1 MRLLFDAIA
10 SSDANTGLLEGET
23 LGRFMRIGI
32 VVNPDA
38 GLGGR
43 LGFKGSDG
51 RAAEA
56 RAAGA
61 EDRAGP
67 RMHQA
72 LEVLKTLLSS
82 SLNRSN
88 LELECLGWKGRMGDV
103 WVPSSSEKMFF
114 THIGETPAETSV
126 TETSQLVTAL
136 VEAGAE
142 AILYAGGD
150 GTTRDIA
157 NTLESISKEAQEI
170 PLIGVPGGVKMH
182 SGCFATTPKAAA
194 EVTLAFLLGD
204 LRCAITEVMD
214 LDEEIYQEGVW
225 KVRMYGEAWTPSS
238 PRFMQGAKEQVERT
252 SESDTIE
259 GLAQHIKS
267 LLSSDED
274 MMIIWGSGGTIQRM
288 GDFCGEELTLL
299 GIDIL
304 GPVENSKR
312 QLSRDLNEQQLLEII
327 ARHVDDNGEPRPR
340 TLLLSP
346 MGGQGFLIG
355 RGNLQLSPDVL
366 RLIGIEN
373 ILGVATP
380 AKLIGLSAVR
390 IDTGDT
396 ELDQVFQTK
405 RFIKILQGFRTT
417 RLIRIEEA

>member
-1 MRLLFDAIA
+1 
-10 SSDANTGLLEGET
+10 
-23 LGRFMRIGI
+23 MRIGI

-67 RMHQA
+67 RMQLC
-72 LEVLKTLLSS
+72 LEHLDQLLGS
-82 SLNRSN
+82 SLNRTKTS
-88 LELECLGWKGRMGDV
+88 LTLVGLSGRMGET
-103 WVPSSSEKMFF
+103 WYYSKSIGNYSEC
-114 THIGETPAETSV
+114 IGLTPPETKQQDTLE
-126 TETSQLVTAL
+126 LVREL
-136 VEAGAE
+136 VDANVD

-150 GTTRDIA
+150 GTTRDIVTA
-157 NTLESISKEAQEI
+157 LEQKGEAAQKI

-194 EVTLAFLLGD
+194 EVTLAFAMGD
-204 LRCAITEVMD
+204 LRTAITEVMD
-214 LDEEIYQEGVW
+214 LDEVVYQEGVW

-238 PRFMQGAKEQVERT
+238 PRFMQGAKEQVERA
-252 SESDTIE
+252 SEEETIE
-259 GLAQHIKS
+259 GLAHHVQV
-267 LLSSDED
+267 LLED
-274 MMIIWGSGGTIQRM
+274 DPDLMVIWGSGGTLRRM
-288 GDFCGEELTLL
+288 GEHVGQNLTLL
-299 GIDIL
+299 GIDIYHGETL
-304 GPVENSKR
+304 HN
-312 QLSRDLNEQQLLEII
+312 DLNESQLLEII
-327 ARHVDDNGEPRPR
+327 SAHKESNGDARALL
-340 TLLLSP
+340 LLLSP

-366 RLIGIEN
+366 RKVGHDN

-380 AKLIGLSAVR
+380 SKLIGLDAVR
-390 IDTGDT
+390 IDTGDSN
-396 ELDQVFQTK
+396 LDDAFQDK

-417 RLIRIEEA
+417 RLIRVAEM